1 MHTYNSYRYL
11 NPNQYQ
17 LGNPVE
23 TDERWNPLI
32 ILQFLRINPSSLINI
47 EKNLNRLVPKFCN
60 SDDVNV
66 IAVEL
71 RLTKTRP
78 TSFYKKQSFT
88 RKNANRCR
96 QGLEIK

>member
-32 ILQFLRINPSSLINI
+32 ILQFVRINPSSLINI

-60 SDDVNV
+60 SDHVNV

-96 QGLEIK
+96 QGFEN